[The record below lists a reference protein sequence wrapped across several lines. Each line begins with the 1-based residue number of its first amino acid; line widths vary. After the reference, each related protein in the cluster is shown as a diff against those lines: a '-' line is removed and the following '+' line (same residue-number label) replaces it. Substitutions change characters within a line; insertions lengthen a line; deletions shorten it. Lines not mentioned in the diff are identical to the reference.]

1 MEKNMKKLHE
11 VISNKGTE
19 YFRTKILKYNENI
32 FKISY
37 ENRNGCERIYISIM
51 TKNGDFQV
59 IIGTHEI
66 GHNFTCSY
74 VSSEISKNED
84 SQRAISLAKKI
95 ITKIY
100 SEVIGY
106 VK

>member
-1 MEKNMKKLHE
+1 MKKLHE

-19 YFRTKILKYNENI
+19 YFRTKIIKYEDKL

-37 ENRNGCERIYISIM
+37 ENRNGSERIYISTM

-59 IIGTHEI
+59 VIGTHEI
-66 GHNFTCSY
+66 GHTFNCSY
-74 VSSEISKNED
+74 VSSEVSKNED
-84 SQRAISLAKKI
+84 SQRAISLAEKT

-100 SEVIGY
+100 QN
-106 VK
+106 